1 MTRTISRE
9 AKSMSLCVLCHRCED
24 KLMESYEDK
33 LKRTIE
39 KAVETRAR
47 LLKAKKR
54 TQFIDIKNVKTK

>member
-1 MTRTISRE
+1 
-9 AKSMSLCVLCHRCED
+9 
-24 KLMESYEDK
+24 MESYEEK

-47 LLKAKKR
+47 LMKAKKR